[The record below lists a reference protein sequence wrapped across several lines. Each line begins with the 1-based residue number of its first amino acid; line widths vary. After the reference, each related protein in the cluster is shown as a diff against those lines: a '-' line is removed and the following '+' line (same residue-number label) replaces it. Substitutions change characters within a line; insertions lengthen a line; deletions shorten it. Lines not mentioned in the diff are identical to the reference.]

1 MILNESKLRHL
12 SFFEALGRDVPNSP
26 EWRDASAGLVVLRLF
41 DQWVESDYTLS
52 PTDLWGWTAVRDAV
66 YQMGA
71 TSPART
77 ILEGIVAEIRIGGR
91 DGGYAAGVVSRLVAY
106 GRALSF
112 EGRFDL
118 AADVFQ
124 TIADHAERSQP
135 DITIDA
141 TMQLGYCFRVLG
153 HFDEATDA
161 YSRAGA
167 MATVHGDRPK
177 QLRARIAGANV
188 CIDLGNLPSAEA
200 VLDDVIA
207 RAQADDLTEVRGI
220 ALHDRADVA
229 YRRKEY
235 PRAVHILHQ
244 ALGVLREPRAR
255 DRALSDLATYFIVL
269 GMRDAARNALLIVA
283 HTAREQYSRWVA
295 TINLL
300 EIAGLDR
307 SEPVFE
313 QYRRELA
320 DVELPPALRTNY
332 LLYAG
337 LGYMQFDRLDAARAA
352 LSEAMAHA
360 TRFRL
365 NQLAFEVEEAQAQLE
380 RGERSAV
387 KLEVPAF
394 EPSEELRHVAQEI
407 ATLRYTALAL
417 TS

>member
-1 MILNESKLRHL
+1 MLLTESKLRHL
-12 SFFEALGRDVPNSP
+12 SFFEALGRDEPNST

-41 DQWVESDYTLS
+41 DQWVESNYTLS

-118 AADVFQ
+118 AADVFR
-124 TIADHAERSQP
+124 TIADHTERTQP
-135 DITIDA
+135 DLTIDA

-153 HFDEATDA
+153 DFDKATDA

-177 QLRARIAGANV
+177 QLRARIADANV
-188 CIDLGNLPSAEA
+188 SIDLGNLPSAEA
-200 VLDDVIA
+200 ILDDVIA
-207 RAQADDLTEVRGI
+207 RAQAEDLTEVRGI

-235 PRAVHILHQ
+235 PRAVQLVHE
-244 ALGVLREPRAR
+244 ALGILREPRAR
-255 DRALSDLATYFIVL
+255 DRALSDLAAYFVHL
-269 GMRDAARNALLIVA
+269 GMRDAARDTHLIVA

-300 EIAGLDR
+300 EIAAMDR
-307 SEPVFE
+307 CEPVFE
-313 QYRRELA
+313 QYRRDLA
-320 DVELPPALRTNY
+320 DAPLPPALRVSY
-332 LLYAG
+332 LLYVG
-337 LGYMQFDRLDAARAA
+337 RGCIDFDRADAARPVLAEA
-352 LSEAMAHA
+352 LELAS
-360 TRFRL
+360 RFRL
-365 NQLAFEVEEAQAQLE
+365 NQLAFETEEAI
-380 RGERSAV
+380 R
-387 KLEVPAF
+387 
-394 EPSEELRHVAQEI
+394 
-407 ATLRYTALAL
+407 ALAAGTRVKGKSSVYAEAPSGEL
-417 TS
+417 LDIAREMAQQRHSALVAT

>member
-106 GRALSF
+106 GRVLSF

-141 TMQLGYCFRVLG
+141 SMQLGYCLRVLG
-153 HFDEATDA
+153 HFDRAADA
-161 YSRAGA
+161 YSKAGA
-167 MATVHGDRPK
+167 LATVHGDRPK
-177 QLRARIAGANV
+177 QLRARIADAKIA
-188 CIDLGNLPSAEA
+188 IDVGNLPTAEA
-200 VLDDVIA
+200 ILDDVILSA
-207 RAQADDLTEVRGI
+207 GDHELSEVRGI
-220 ALHDRADVA
+220 ALHDRAGVA
-229 YRRKEY
+229 FRRKDY
-235 PRAVHILHQ
+235 PLAVQFVHT
-244 ALGVLREPRAR
+244 ALASLKNPAAR
-255 DRALSDLATYFIVL
+255 DNALSDLGAYFATL
-269 GMRDAARNALLIVA
+269 GMLDAARDTHLILS
-283 HTAREQYSRWVA
+283 HTASEQYTRWVA

-300 EIAGLDR
+300 EIAAIDR
-307 SEPVFE
+307 CEPVFE

-320 DVELPPALRTNY
+320 DVSLPPALRVSY
-332 LLYAG
+332 LLYVG
-337 LGYMQFDRLDAARAA
+337 RGCIEFDRSDAAGPL
-352 LSEAMAHA
+352 LSEALELAS
-360 TRFRL
+360 RFRL
-365 NQLAFEVEEAQAQLE
+365 NQLAYEAEEAIAALAAGMRVAAKATAYVETPNSQVLQIAQEMAQL
-380 RGERSAV
+380 RHSAV
-387 KLEVPAF
+387 A
-394 EPSEELRHVAQEI
+394 
-407 ATLRYTALAL
+407 AT
-417 TS
+417 